1 MACIAAT
8 AFVASCDTDVESIDI
23 NNPGVDNQNPG
34 LYQDYL
40 SHLRNYKKGP
50 HKVAMGWFDNSDK
63 APNSQGKHIHS
74 VPDSLDYI
82 VLTNPDQPGCFRARR
97 DERST
102 REEGY
107 QGGIRNQLRD
117 HQGTV

>member
-40 SHLRNYKKGP
+40 SHLRNYKKGS

-74 VPDSLDYI
+74 VPDSFDYI
-82 VLTNPDQPGCFRARR
+82 VLTNPDNLAAFELA
-97 DERST
+97 EM
-102 REEGY
+102 
-107 QGGIRNQLRD
+107 N
-117 HQGTV
+117 